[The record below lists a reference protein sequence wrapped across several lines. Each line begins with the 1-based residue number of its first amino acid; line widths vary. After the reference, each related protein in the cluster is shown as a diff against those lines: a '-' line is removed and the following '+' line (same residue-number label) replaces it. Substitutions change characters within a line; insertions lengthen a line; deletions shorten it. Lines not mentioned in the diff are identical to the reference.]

1 MKNYDL
7 DKIISA
13 CDLENVLQA
22 GSNITITKV
31 DDCSLVISS
40 TATGGTSNGIK
51 WHLISGDDI
60 TVSQYFQYHVSHKF
74 QIDNNAKFTISNDAQ
89 LVVHD
94 GEICNFGEI
103 INNGEIIQT

>member
-1 MKNYDL
+1 LSQTEIQQETLQRHYIIKHSL
-7 DKIISA
+7 DEKLRPRS
-13 CDLENVLQA
+13 
-22 GSNITITKV
+22 
-31 DDCSLVISS
+31 
-40 TATGGTSNGIK
+40 SNGIK